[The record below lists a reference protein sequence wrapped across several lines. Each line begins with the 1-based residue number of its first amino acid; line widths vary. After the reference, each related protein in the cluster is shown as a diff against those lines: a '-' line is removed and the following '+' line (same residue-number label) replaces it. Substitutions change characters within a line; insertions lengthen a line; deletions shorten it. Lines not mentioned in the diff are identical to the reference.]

1 MQYRQGQL
9 GRVFLA
15 RVEHGENLL
24 EEIRNLARAEHLDG
38 AVIFMIG
45 ALKSASMVVG
55 PRECTVPPEP
65 VWESFGDGRE
75 ILGIGT
81 LYPDEMGEPA
91 LHLHGVL
98 GKGQVSLTGCLRA
111 NTEVYLIVEMV
122 IMELSRLDALRRL
135 DPETGLKMLNFK

>member
-15 RVEHGENLL
+15 RVEHGDNLL
-24 EEIRNLARAEHLDG
+24 EEIRNLARAENLDG

-75 ILGIGT
+75 IVGIGT
-81 LYPDEMGEPA
+81 LYPDETGEPA

-98 GKGQVSLTGCLRA
+98 GKGPVSLTGCLRA
-111 NTEVYLIVEMV
+111 GTEVYLVVEMV
-122 IMELSRLDALRRL
+122 IMELSKLDVLRRF
-135 DPETGLKMLNFK
+135 DPETGLKILYFK